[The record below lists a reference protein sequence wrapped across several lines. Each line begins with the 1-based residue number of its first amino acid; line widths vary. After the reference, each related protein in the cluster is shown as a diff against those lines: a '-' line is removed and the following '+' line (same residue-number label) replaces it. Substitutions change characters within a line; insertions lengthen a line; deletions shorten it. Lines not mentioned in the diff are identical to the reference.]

1 MDANFQNFNDFPIVV
16 KKKNELVNFLFLKGI
31 ETKTVQYVDCQK
43 IFKSA
48 NNEKSE
54 NYEDQILC
62 LPNHRLISKK
72 YIEYIVACLKDF
84 YEKK

>member
-48 NNEKSE
+48 INEKSK